1 MRKIGMFLALILMSA
16 LSFGQAPPQKGDP
29 AYPAYFDKA
38 YYNHQSPA
46 VRELLDGASNG
57 AISQGPELPG
67 NSRRPA
73 ASWASYAEQD
83 ARTVRAIQLAT
94 TGGEIIDVPIDVW
107 GWDPFKVMF
116 LRESYGYTW
125 VPSALQGNVALAPGL
140 SQPGVAPYDPKNPP
154 PGAVI
159 VSTNAAD
166 FPPLVAPPPAANAPT
181 VLVGGPIFPGSKFF
195 YNVAGDNSP
204 DGTKYSDARGTFTKH
219 VYITPFG
226 KSVIWEQIA

>member
-83 ARTVRAIQLAT
+83 ARTVRAIQLAARSST
-94 TGGEIIDVPIDVW
+94 YRLTFGVGTRSRSCSCVNLTAIP
-107 GWDPFKVMF
+107 GFRPRCKVT
-116 LRESYGYTW
+116 LR
-125 VPSALQGNVALAPGL
+125 
-140 SQPGVAPYDPKNPP
+140 
-154 PGAVI
+154 
-159 VSTNAAD
+159 
-166 FPPLVAPPPAANAPT
+166 
-181 VLVGGPIFPGSKFF
+181 
-195 YNVAGDNSP
+195 
-204 DGTKYSDARGTFTKH
+204 
-219 VYITPFG
+219 
-226 KSVIWEQIA
+226 